1 MTLDSVL
8 ISKKTLSDTLSDTLS
23 YLHSWFI
30 AGDPMIRLGSIGSD
44 EGANC
49 LGVEC
54 APSEFCSKRYYCL
67 FNVSLSDTGL
77 SYFDYLDCL
86 EVYFDIT
93 SDGKNDPESTTWRCL
108 ISLSS
113 QSYDTLSEPANTEQ
127 FSPCGGPIWDLTD
140 TNWVA
145 SGVDENLQIA
155 LNGGVD
161 SNGVWW
167 EGRRA
172 GMTLSES
179 LGLQFWNNEEKC
191 TLKTPCNPVL
201 DCTKL
206 GSFTAVAL
214 GRLHKPMM
222 LPWVFLASSALKN
235 INQQL
240 INQYNE
246 LKGAIESLAL
256 DTFSIDEFFPTK
268 SQDFD
273 LQNSLAGLSGIF
285 SILGGFVP
293 VPGVGAAI
301 SAAGTIASGVGT
313 FLANSAAAT
322 SDPLEAQK
330 LFSDKVLTYYR
341 ATLSG
346 LDDAVTKLFA
356 GEPIPAPGPESFNI
370 TDMTQHGA
378 WVDPN
383 AGANVSDLNTKIR
396 LEILSRSIDS
406 LWKTPPY
413 NKMWVLFTDLQDVDG
428 TKCNSSGKSAPIVL

>member
-1 MTLDSVL
+1 
-8 ISKKTLSDTLSDTLS
+8 
-23 YLHSWFI
+23 
-30 AGDPMIRLGSIGSD
+30 
-44 EGANC
+44 
-49 LGVEC
+49 
-54 APSEFCSKRYYCL
+54 
-67 FNVSLSDTGL
+67 
-77 SYFDYLDCL
+77 
-86 EVYFDIT
+86 
-93 SDGKNDPESTTWRCL
+93 
-108 ISLSS
+108 
-113 QSYDTLSEPANTEQ
+113 
-127 FSPCGGPIWDLTD
+127 
-140 TNWVA
+140 
-145 SGVDENLQIA
+145 
-155 LNGGVD
+155 
-161 SNGVWW
+161 
-167 EGRRA
+167 
-172 GMTLSES
+172 
-179 LGLQFWNNEEKC
+179 
-191 TLKTPCNPVL
+191 
-201 DCTKL
+201 
-206 GSFTAVAL
+206 
-214 GRLHKPMM
+214 M

-428 TKCNSSGKSAPIVL
+428 TKCNSSDLTGP